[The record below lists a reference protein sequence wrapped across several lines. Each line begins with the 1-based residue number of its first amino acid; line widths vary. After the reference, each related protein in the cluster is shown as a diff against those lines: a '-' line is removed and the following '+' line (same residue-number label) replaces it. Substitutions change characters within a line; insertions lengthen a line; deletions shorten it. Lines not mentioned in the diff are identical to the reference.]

1 MLQMLQLRRRLSAA
15 PSAALVALVAS
26 LSPPGLAL
34 AGTVTGKLD
43 LPAAE
48 KREPSGVRG
57 YLEPVD
63 NAIIPVQP
71 FNPTPFM
78 LVVLE
83 AQQPIDVAAPPL
95 ATYELRGESFSR
107 PVIGVVKGQEVVIR
121 NSSLGPRTLV
131 AKEDATLIPKGTLNV
146 TGTRSF
152 RVAEAGKIYTIVDE
166 SLPYLRGV
174 IVSVSSPYH
183 ATLDREGRFSFDDV
197 PAGNYKARVFYR
209 DHWLSAETSV
219 SVPSGPRA
227 KTEVRIPIPA
237 DYKTIK

>member
-15 PSAALVALVAS
+15 PSAALVALVAALS
-26 LSPPGLAL
+26 LPGLAL

-71 FNPTPFM
+71 FNPSPFM

-95 ATYELRGESFSR
+95 ATYELRGESFSK

-209 DHWLSAETSV
+209 DHWLSSETSV